1 MPTSGWTAGLVGRR
15 DALLLVLVAAGVP
28 YTAIERLHRRDPTVD
43 DNRCL
48 VVTLPTTVVRI
59 LAAPADPRTC
69 PVAVYLRWAR
79 LLTYYERYP
88 SAIALAEALRAAQP
102 VEIDSVERYQSLPVL
117 PRDGRDPLM
126 PIVNRWGQFGAPQG
140 CRGTWWG
147 MGADS
152 IAGVVNAHL
161 GGTAALRFVPFGVEK
176 PDTVG
181 GEDHQRGA
189 ARPLPPVRRDGA
201 AQRRRDAEQLSDLG
215 GSFDEIERRAAYLAA
230 WIGSLIE
237 SAVGDA
243 TREVVDEQGLPPR
256 AAPGAVVRIPTKVS
270 VEIPV
275 SMSVD
280 RCV

>member
-1 MPTSGWTAGLVGRR
+1 M
-15 DALLLVLVAAGVP
+15 D
-28 YTAIERLHRRDPTVD
+28 
-43 DNRCL
+43 
-48 VVTLPTTVVRI
+48 
-59 LAAPADPRTC
+59 
-69 PVAVYLRWAR
+69 
-79 LLTYYERYP
+79 
-88 SAIALAEALRAAQP
+88 
-102 VEIDSVERYQSLPVL
+102 
-117 PRDGRDPLM
+117 
-126 PIVNRWGQFGAPQG
+126 
-140 CRGTWWG
+140 
-147 MGADS
+147 ADS

-181 GEDHQRGA
+181 GEDHRRGA

-275 SMSVD
+275 SMSVT
-280 RCV
+280 RRV